1 MAGQEI
7 RGCWF
12 CTNTRLFFSHAYDG
26 FDHASSQAVVPHQ
39 EWNPDSHMHILHCVY
54 LCEMAACALDLEFE
68 YSPALL
74 DIILPNSSSSSPDKK
89 ILKRDARLL
98 AAVYELHNYC
108 RNNSRPIRSIEMGA
122 KMIRRLMCDVS
133 TRGKHTKH
141 KKSFAKR
148 KMALILA
155 PST

>member
-1 MAGQEI
+1 MYESEDSPRVSQELQ
-7 RGCWF
+7 G
-12 CTNTRLFFSHAYDG
+12 
-26 FDHASSQAVVPHQ
+26 
-39 EWNPDSHMHILHCVY
+39 
-54 LCEMAACALDLEFE
+54 
-68 YSPALL
+68 
-74 DIILPNSSSSSPDKK
+74 
-89 ILKRDARLL
+89 
-98 AAVYELHNYC
+98 
-108 RNNSRPIRSIEMGA
+108 SRPIPSIEMGA